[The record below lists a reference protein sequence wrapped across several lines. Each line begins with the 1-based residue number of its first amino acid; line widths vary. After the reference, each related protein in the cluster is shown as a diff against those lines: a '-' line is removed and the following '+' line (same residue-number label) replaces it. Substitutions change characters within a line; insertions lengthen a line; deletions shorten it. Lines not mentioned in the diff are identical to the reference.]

1 MKDRLDPSKT
11 QCKICGK
18 EMTLDSVFLPSK
30 DGERL
35 EMVHNDCVKHLPLPE
50 INDRFGVKGIL
61 KAMQELDN
69 ASEKTIKWK

>member
-1 MKDRLDPSKT
+1 MEDKLDPSKT
-11 QCKICGK
+11 QCKVCGK
-18 EMTLDSVFLPSK
+18 DMTLDSVFLPSK
-30 DGERL
+30 DGESL
-35 EMVHNDCVKHLPLPE
+35 EMVHNDCVRHLPLPE

>member
-1 MKDRLDPSKT
+1 MEDILDPSKT

-35 EMVHNDCVKHLPLPE
+35 EMVHNDCVRHLPLPE
-50 INDRFGVKGIL
+50 ICNRFGAGGIL
-61 KAMQELDN
+61 KALQGLDR
-69 ASEKTIKWK
+69 S